1 MENGPRLWATI
12 GAGWKSK
19 KLKKSQDKW
28 QKHLA
33 EMEEGLWFKQ
43 SFLIANNQQPSKGAP
58 AANSSHYKLEIKIAV
73 WWNWAMVC
81 HVKLLDRFL

>member
-1 MENGPRLWATI
+1 MENGPRLWAKI

-28 QKHLA
+28 QKHFA

-43 SFLIANNQQPSKGAP
+43 SFLIANNQQP
-58 AANSSHYKLEIKIAV
+58 
-73 WWNWAMVC
+73 
-81 HVKLLDRFL
+81 